1 MKIFSTGYTLF
12 ETVLMTIA
20 QTSLLLPAT
29 VEITL
34 VETPLSC
41 FFFYIYCHWRLQY
54 TIYTAIGDY
63 STLFTL
69 PLTIIHPLNC
79 HWLQNTLYTATD
91 YNTLFTLPLTTVHSL
106 HCHWLQYTLYIA
118 TDYNS
123 LCTLPL
129 TTIHPLH
136 CHWLQ
141 YTLYTATGT
150 RILLPYT
157 LSALWQERSKNTTS
171 CYDKSPVPTIL
182 STPKFKLSSFFL
194 LSSST
199 LFTQFVVVH
208 EVYQLHVCSPL
219 RFNIQGK

>member
-41 FFFYIYCHWRLQY
+41 FFF
-54 TIYTAIGDY
+54 IYTATGDY
-63 STLFTL
+63 STRFTL
-69 PLTIIHPLNC
+69 PLE
-79 HWLQNTLYTATD
+79 
-91 YNTLFTLPLTTVHSL
+91 TTVHSL

-208 EVYQLHVCSPL
+208 EVYQLHVRSPL